1 MDFTKLVYNNNFIT
15 MRANRLD
22 TMYRY
27 AIANELCKNK
37 GNFAELIGIT
47 NSTLSKAFSGEE
59 KYLSDAFLIR
69 VNNALNNVFSLDW
82 VLNGTLPMMKEQ
94 PSSAEQQTTPSA
106 ERKAAEGGI
115 PLIPIEAMAGYNG
128 YDMQGVRL
136 EDCARYT
143 IPEFAELRADFMIRV
158 SGSSMYPKYSSGDL
172 LACRKIQDIT
182 FFQWG
187 KVYVLDSN
195 QGAMV
200 KRLFPS
206 DENPDKIVC
215 KSDNPNYPP
224 FELSRTDIRSVSL
237 VLGAIRFE

>member
-1 MDFTKLVYNNNFIT
+1 MKDRVEMAYSYA
-15 MRANRLD
+15 RANGLVKTYGDFAKLLD
-22 TMYRY
+22 VEP
-27 AIANELCKNK
+27 A
-37 GNFAELIGIT
+37 
-47 NSTLSKAFSGEE
+47 TLSRWLSGKQTPSEKAMRGINRACG
-59 KYLSDAFLIR
+59 D
-69 VNNALNNVFSLDW
+69 VFSVDW
-82 VLNGTLPMMKEQ
+82 LLYGTLPMMKEQ

>member
-1 MDFTKLVYNNNFIT
+1 
-15 MRANRLD
+15 MRADRLD
-22 TMYRY
+22 TMYQY
-27 AIANELCKNK
+27 ALTQGLCKNK
-37 GNFAELIGIT
+37 GNFAGLIGIT
-47 NSTLSKAFSGEE
+47 SSTLSKAFSGEE

-69 VNNALNNVFSLDW
+69 VNNALNNVFSFDW
-82 VLNGTLPMMKEQ
+82 VLNGTLPMLRAG
-94 PSSAEQQTTPSA
+94 SVA
-106 ERKAAEGGI
+106 ERTDASAGDESSEKQVQTNQEPENAI
-115 PLIPIEAMAGYNG
+115 PLIPIDAVAGFNG
-128 YDMQGVRL
+128 DDMQGVRL
-136 EDCARYT
+136 EDCARYY

-172 LACRKIQDIT
+172 LACRKIDNVT

-206 DENPDKIVC
+206 DEHPDNIVC

-224 FELSRTDIRSVSL
+224 FELPRTDIRSVSL